1 VEGKVTSSYNSQGF
15 NLNDLIKRLFDILM
29 SLIGI
34 IILSPFFILIS
45 LFIKLDSKGPV
56 MFKQIRVGRAERNFK
71 ILKFRTMVTDAEK
84 KGAQIT
90 VGRDSRITRVGHFLR
105 KSKLDEIPQLFNV
118 LKGDMSL
125 VGPRPE
131 VPKYTRYY
139 NSSQRRIFE
148 IRPGITDLASIKY
161 RDENEILAQ
170 SDRPEETY
178 IEEIMVDKLKL
189 NLQYLSER
197 SLLTDIKIIFMTLL
211 KIIK

>member
-1 VEGKVTSSYNSQGF
+1 MEGKATPTYSPQGF
-15 NLNDLIKRLFDILM
+15 NLNDFIKRLFDIVM

-34 IILSPFFILIS
+34 IILSPIFILIS
-45 LFIKLDSKGPV
+45 LLIKLDSKGPV
-56 MFKQIRVGRAERNFK
+56 MFKQIRVGRGERNFK

-84 KGAQIT
+84 KGKQIT

-105 KSKLDEIPQLFNV
+105 KSKLDEIPQLINV

-131 VPKYTRYY
+131 VPKYTQYY
-139 NSSQRRIFE
+139 NSNQRRIFE